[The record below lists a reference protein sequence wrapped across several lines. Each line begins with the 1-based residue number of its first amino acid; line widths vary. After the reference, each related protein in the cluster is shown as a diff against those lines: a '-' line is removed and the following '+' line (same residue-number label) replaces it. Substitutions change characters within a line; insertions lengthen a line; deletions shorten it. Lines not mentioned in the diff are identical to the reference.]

1 MVQYESMK
9 RQKGT
14 GKSIIATARKMSK
27 IVWYMLMRE
36 EEFKTSLMVDTKL
49 DSVIQSMREKA
60 LCESA

>member
-1 MVQYESMK
+1 VQYESMK

-49 DSVIQSMREKA
+49 DSVIQSMREMA